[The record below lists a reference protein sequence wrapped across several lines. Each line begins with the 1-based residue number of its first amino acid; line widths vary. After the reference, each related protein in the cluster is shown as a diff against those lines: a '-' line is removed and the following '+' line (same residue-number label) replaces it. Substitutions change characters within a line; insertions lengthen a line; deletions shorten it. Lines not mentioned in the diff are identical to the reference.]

1 MAAVSGH
8 LCGNALVG
16 LAVAGGL
23 VQHGHVG
30 VGMHVDEAG
39 GDHEAGPID
48 NAPRPSFVQAANGLD
63 LAVID
68 PQVGFM
74 SKLAG
79 SVDDGSIL
87 DE

>member
-1 MAAVSGH
+1 
-8 LCGNALVG
+8 
-16 LAVAGGL
+16 
-23 VQHGHVG
+23 
-30 VGMHVDEAG
+30 MHVDEAG
-39 GDHEAGPID
+39 GDYEAGPID
-48 NAPRPSFVQAANGLD
+48 NAPRPGFVQAANGLD

-74 SKLAG
+74 SKPAG